1 MSGLIRR
8 PAGLLIALLL
18 AGLSVLHAFALP
30 TEPDFEPHLSCKED
44 IDQLVEKTRELAR
57 RRSFDGLCA
66 TYVHWQLIA
75 SGIESSYHAGDARQE
90 FAKYEN
96 KRVTDGGYLV
106 EAIPASDCDLR
117 GALEEIVS
125 VSGMVRNV
133 MVCFRTG
140 TGSLARFGHVLMVRT
155 IVNGVL
161 YYTESSDWTVG
172 KKKQKAGTM
181 LTATVESFCK
191 RYSGFRFAGIVH
203 FYRAEEMPSSATA
216 IAENG
221 YTAADYLRTKR
232 YVYDIRN
239 PDGTDGLPVDSDGN
253 GRITLADC
261 TAIFASLAL

>member
-1 MSGLIRR
+1 MSGKRNR
-8 PAGLLIALLL
+8 PVAVLIALLL
-18 AGLSVLHAFALP
+18 AGWTALHAFALP
-30 TEPDFEPHLSCKED
+30 TELEFEPYRSYSED
-44 IDQLVEKTRELAR
+44 IGQLVEKTRELAR
-57 RRSFDGLCA
+57 RKSFDGLCA

-75 SGIESSYHAGDARQE
+75 AGIETSYHAGDAWQE

-106 EAIPASDCDLR
+106 EAIPASALDLR
-117 GALEEIVS
+117 GALEEMTS
-125 VSGMVRNV
+125 VPGEVRNV

-140 TGSLARFGHVLMVRT
+140 SGSLARFGHVLLIRT
-155 IVNGVL
+155 IADVVL
-161 YYTESSDWTVG
+161 YYTESSDRTADG
-172 KKKQKAGTM
+172 RKQKAGTM
-181 LTATVESFCK
+181 LTATAETFCK
-191 RYSGFRFAGIVH
+191 RYAKCRFAGIVR
-203 FYRAEEMPSSATA
+203 FYLPKEMPSSANV

-261 TAIFASLAL
+261 TAIFASLIP